1 MNIETMTMADIEKRS
16 AEIEEMM
23 KAEDADIESLTA
35 EVEQL
40 EKRKAEIEK
49 EDGTHAKVKFLS
61 LTPEGMNFDPDA
73 DAE

>member
-23 KAEDADIESLTA
+23 KADDADIDSLTA

-49 EDGTHAKVKFLS
+49 EVEERKKLKK
-61 LTPEGMNFDPDA
+61 L
-73 DAE
+73 